1 MRNRGRKVEGA
12 IRDAGG
18 QRTPPAQVRRGN
30 AGADRRGERAREAEA
45 GRTSGHADPGV
56 LDRVRRADGQRAGAR
71 GSVKTPVQLVLDTT
85 AIHAYPS
92 IDVGEIIAIL
102 NDDGGRFGV
111 SVVALAVTS
120 ALLGD
125 DTVGVLAANAA
136 FSHLDMAGDEWRR
149 LGTV

>member
-1 MRNRGRKVEGA
+1 
-12 IRDAGG
+12 
-18 QRTPPAQVRRGN
+18 
-30 AGADRRGERAREAEA
+30 
-45 GRTSGHADPGV
+45 
-56 LDRVRRADGQRAGAR
+56 
-71 GSVKTPVQLVLDTT
+71 VKTPVQLVLDTT

-149 LGTV
+149 LGTVLKRANDVAVAHAALAARDNGCLIMTTCPELYAGIDDPPIFVIEG